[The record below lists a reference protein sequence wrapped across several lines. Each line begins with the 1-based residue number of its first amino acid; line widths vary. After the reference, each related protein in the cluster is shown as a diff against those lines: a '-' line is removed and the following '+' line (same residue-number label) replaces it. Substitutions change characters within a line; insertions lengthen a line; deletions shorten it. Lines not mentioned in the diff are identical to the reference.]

1 MSSRTLN
8 LDETVYSY
16 LLSNIVPETPALR
29 ELRETTRETLSM
41 YAMQISPEQGAF
53 MALLCRILNARLALE
68 VGTFTGYS
76 ALAVAQVLPKDG
88 KLITCDVSKEWTDI
102 GREYW
107 TRAGV
112 ADKIELRLAPATES
126 LAQLLITYGTGTFDF
141 AFIDADKTNYDD
153 YYEFC
158 LKLIREGGLI
168 AIDNVLWGGRTADPT
183 ATDNSTVALQ
193 NLNTKVRRDDRVFA
207 TMLPIGDGL
216 TLVQKL

>member
-16 LLSNIVPETPALR
+16 LLSNIAPETPALR

-41 YAMQISPEQGAF
+41 YGMQISPEQGAF
-53 MALLCRILNARLALE
+53 MALLCRILNARLAVE

-107 TRAGV
+107 MRAGV

-126 LAQLLITYGTGTFDF
+126 LTQLLTAYGTGTFDF

-153 YYEFC
+153 YYELC
-158 LKLIREGGLI
+158 LSLIRTGGLI

-183 ATDNSTVALQ
+183 ATDNSTVALR
-193 NLNTKVRRDDRVFA
+193 NLNSKVRQDDRVFA

>member
-8 LDETVYSY
+8 LDESVYAY
-16 LLSNIVPETPALR
+16 LLSNIHPETPVLR

-53 MALLCRILNARLALE
+53 MALLCRVLNACLALE

-76 ALAVAQVLPKDG
+76 ALAVAQVLPEDG

-107 TRAGV
+107 TKAGV
-112 ADKIELRLAPATES
+112 FDKIDLRLAPATETLS
-126 LAQLLITYGTGTFDF
+126 HLLDEIGEETVDF

-153 YYEFC
+153 YYELC
-158 LKLIREGGLI
+158 LKLIRPGGLI
-168 AIDNVLWGGRTADPT
+168 AIDNVLWGGRTADLT
-183 ATDNSTVALQ
+183 ATDNSTVALR
-193 NLNTKVRRDDRVFA
+193 NLNSKVRQDDRVFA
-207 TMLPIGDGL
+207 TMLPVGDGL